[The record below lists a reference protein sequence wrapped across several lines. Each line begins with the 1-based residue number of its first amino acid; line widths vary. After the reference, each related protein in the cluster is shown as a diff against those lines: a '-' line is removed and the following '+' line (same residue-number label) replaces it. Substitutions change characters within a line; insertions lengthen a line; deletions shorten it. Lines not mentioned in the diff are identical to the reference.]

1 MKAYEFPATVTPE
14 GKLDFPNALLKS
26 LPSNTDVRVI
36 ILVHE
41 STDQSEEEK
50 SNWNRLA
57 AEHFFADDGDADAIY
72 DEI

>member
-1 MKAYEFPATVTPE
+1 M
-14 GKLDFPNALLKS
+14 
-26 LPSNTDVRVI
+26 RII

-41 STDQSEEEK
+41 STDQSEEEQ

-57 AEHFFADDGDADAIY
+57 AEHFFADYGDADAIY